1 MCYHGLIFVKN
12 GISDEMINKNIQSQV
27 LKSLIDK
34 VLFFSDFARV
44 IIQSTND
51 IQAIEFKALMIVSEY
66 ALQNPIGISCIPNI
80 KVIKKP
86 IDVIMGYILIESLSC
101 FNFIQ

>member
-12 GISDEMINKNIQSQV
+12 GISDEIINKNIQSQV

-34 VLFFSDFARV
+34 VLFFSDFPRV

-51 IQAIEFKALMIVSEY
+51 IQEIEFKALIILSEY
-66 ALQNPIGISCIPNI
+66 ALQSPIGISCIPNI

-86 IDVIMGYILIESLSC
+86 INVTIEYILIESLSC
-101 FNFIQ
+101 LNFIQ

>member
-34 VLFFSDFARV
+34 VLFFSDFPRV

-51 IQAIEFKALMIVSEY
+51 IQEIEFKALIIVS
-66 ALQNPIGISCIPNI
+66 
-80 KVIKKP
+80 
-86 IDVIMGYILIESLSC
+86 
-101 FNFIQ
+101 

>member
-12 GISDEMINKNIQSQV
+12 GSSDEIINKNIQSQV

-34 VLFFSDFARV
+34 VLFFSDFPRV

-51 IQAIEFKALMIVSEY
+51 IHEIEFKALIIVSEY
-66 ALQNPIGISCIPNI
+66 ALQSPMGISCIPNI

-86 IDVIMGYILIESLSC
+86 IDVTMGYILIESLSC
-101 FNFIQ
+101 LNFIQ

>member
-1 MCYHGLIFVKN
+1 MCYHGLIFIKN
-12 GISDEMINKNIQSQV
+12 GISDEIISKNIQSQV

-34 VLFFSDFARV
+34 VLFFSDFPRV
-44 IIQSTND
+44 MMQSTKD
-51 IQAIEFKALMIVSEY
+51 IQEIEFKALIIATECV
-66 ALQNPIGISCIPNI
+66 LQNPMGISCIPNI